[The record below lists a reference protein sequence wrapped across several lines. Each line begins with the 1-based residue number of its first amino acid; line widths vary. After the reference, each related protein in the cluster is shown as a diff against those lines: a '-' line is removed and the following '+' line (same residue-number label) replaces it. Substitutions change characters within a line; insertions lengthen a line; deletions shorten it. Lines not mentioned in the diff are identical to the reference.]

1 MDSQLSFVT
10 NQYRTVDKQDTGLK
24 AKFSN
29 ARIVNIQTNLDL
41 NGALRRLDE
50 ELAAGGVTRAFEV
63 AVEQIYLPDDFIGG
77 PPSFNVYSPA
87 DGLNGETL
95 TVFEVGDV
103 NLSTGVSVLRM
114 R

>member
-10 NQYRTVDKQDTGLK
+10 NQYRTADKTDTAIK

-29 ARIVNIQTNLDL
+29 ARIVSIQTNLDL

-50 ELAAGGVTRAFEV
+50 ELTAGGVTRAFEIS
-63 AVEQIYLPDDFIGG
+63 VEKIYLPDDFIGG

-87 DGLNGETL
+87 DGLNGEKL
-95 TVFEVGDV
+95 TAFEVGDV
-103 NLSTGVSVLRM
+103 NLSTGVTVLRV